1 MIIYIHIIYTY
12 TYRYGDVDHKH
23 EEDANI
29 EEDGTQPATPWE
41 DSAPKP
47 AGWAKHV
54 LSMANNDHFDQSEE
68 FWGIYCKAN
77 VKESRQKVLH
87 GISKVPEHILNEMK
101 PLMGRKETWEVIK
114 TRPNFFV
121 VCRLRVY
128 CGFAAICLT
137 VYNSL
142 TFKSLVQSVVQ
153 SMSIYLFRT
162 ARSENWGSSAR
173 SRTIKLT
180 SWTHY
185 NIFQHIYCTVHNIHV
200 YIYIFTHM
208 YMLCIEIIY
217 LYL

>member
-1 MIIYIHIIYTY
+1 MGPNLPQLPLRGKILLL
-12 TYRYGDVDHKH
+12 
-23 EEDANI
+23 
-29 EEDGTQPATPWE
+29 TQRGCRMSKACPIN
-41 DSAPKP
+41 
-47 AGWAKHV
+47 G
-54 LSMANNDHFDQSEE
+54 HFDQSES

-114 TRPNFFV
+114 TSPNLFV
-121 VCRLRVY
+121 VCRLRVF

-142 TFKSLVQSVVQ
+142 AFKSLVQSVVQ
-153 SMSIYLFRT
+153 STMSIYVFRT

-173 SRTIKLT
+173 RRTIKMT

-185 NIFQHIYCTVHNIHV
+185 NIFQHIYC
-200 YIYIFTHM
+200 
-208 YMLCIEIIY
+208 L
-217 LYL
+217 

>member
-1 MIIYIHIIYTY
+1 MGPNLPLRGKILL
-12 TYRYGDVDHKH
+12 
-23 EEDANI
+23 
-29 EEDGTQPATPWE
+29 
-41 DSAPKP
+41 
-47 AGWAKHV
+47 
-54 LSMANNDHFDQSEE
+54 LSQQDEQSMSYQWPIMAMLTNLKKN
-68 FWGIYCKAN
+68 WGIYCKAN
-77 VKESRQKVLH
+77 VKESRQKLLH

-128 CGFAAICLT
+128 CGFAAICST

>member
-1 MIIYIHIIYTY
+1 MGPNLPLRGKILLL
-12 TYRYGDVDHKH
+12 
-23 EEDANI
+23 
-29 EEDGTQPATPWE
+29 TQRCRMSKACPIN
-41 DSAPKP
+41 
-47 AGWAKHV
+47 G
-54 LSMANNDHFDQSEE
+54 HFDQSEE

-153 SMSIYLFRT
+153 FMSIYLFRT

-185 NIFQHIYCTVHNIHV
+185 NIFQHIY
-200 YIYIFTHM
+200 FT
-208 YMLCIEIIY
+208 
-217 LYL
+217 